1 MQIQCAAITMKGYMK
16 IKLLLLLTMW
26 FSLTTLHA
34 EGVWDIAN
42 NRVTYS
48 VFQDNIEL
56 GDHSSTTIALSQ
68 LNLAEVATQEGGG
81 TSQDYLLTSAVL
93 AINGT
98 VYGSIYYKNKSSTST
113 QPTFKISGYS
123 DLKFGTDVTKP
134 TDVTEPETYFSNT
147 SLGTMLPS
155 AQFTKDLSIAG
166 TPNGQSMTIVD
177 DLARFVG
184 TGNIQAVAAFPVD
197 AYFTSFGTDY
207 EAIIAMKGKADISVT
222 YNYVPE
228 PTGAALLSIGSLVIA
243 LRRKRVAV

>member
-1 MQIQCAAITMKGYMK
+1 MRRMQIQCAAITMKGYMK

-48 VFQDNIEL
+48 VFQDNIVL
-56 GDHSSTTIALSQ
+56 GDKSKTTIDLSR
-68 LNLAEVATQEGGG
+68 LNLAEVATQEGRGA
-81 TSQDYLLTSAVL
+81 SQDYLLTSAVL

-113 QPTFKISGYS
+113 EPTFKISGYS
-123 DLKFGTDVTKP
+123 DLKFG

-147 SLGTMLPS
+147 SLGTML
-155 AQFTKDLSIAG
+155 KDVPYNKVLSVGGA
-166 TPNGQSMTIVD
+166 PNGQSMTIVD

-197 AYFTSFGTDY
+197 AYFTSYGTDY
-207 EAIIAMKGKADISVT
+207 ESVIQMKGKADISVT
-222 YNYVPE
+222 YNYEYVPE
-228 PTGAALLSIGSLVIA
+228 PTGAALLSIGSIVIA